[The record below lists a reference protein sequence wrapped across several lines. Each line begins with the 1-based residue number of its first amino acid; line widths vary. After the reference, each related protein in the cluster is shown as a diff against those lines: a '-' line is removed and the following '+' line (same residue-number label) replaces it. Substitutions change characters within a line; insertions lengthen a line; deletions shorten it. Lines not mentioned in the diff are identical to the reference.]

1 MTSSNGS
8 TVLCRAAGDSYER
21 KAISWVDLCLGWL
34 PGDCGLGDTTASLL
48 GEERDER
55 VPSELFWNSLRD
67 AIDKERHRYMS

>member
-8 TVLCRAAGDSYER
+8 TVLCKAAGDSYER
-21 KAISWVDLCLGWL
+21 KAISWVDLWL

-67 AIDKERHRYMS
+67 AIDKERHWYMS